1 MSRDREK
8 TNHRTEQFAAELR
21 ELIQEIILRG
31 LNDPRISGL
40 ITVTGVRVT
49 PDAKE
54 AHVKVSVLPEE
65 KQDLTYHGLKAASKH
80 IRHLLSDTIRHR
92 QIPMIV
98 FKLDETLKRE
108 AEVNRALAQVAL
120 EREAKAAAGANPE
133 PLVPESPSEPNKGE
147 PSA

>member
-120 EREAKAAAGANPE
+120 EREAKAAAGASPE

>member
-65 KQDLTYHGLKAASKH
+65 RQDLTYHGLKAASKH

-133 PLVPESPSEPNKGE
+133 PLAPEPPDSTHNGE

>member
-80 IRHLLSDTIRHR
+80 IRHLLSDIIRHR
-92 QIPMIV
+92 QIPVIV
-98 FKLDETLKRE
+98 FRLDETLKRE

-120 EREAKAAAGANPE
+120 EREAKAASGTNAASPAAD
-133 PLVPESPSEPNKGE
+133 SPSSAPKGDQ
-147 PSA
+147 SA

>member
-54 AHVKVSVLPEE
+54 AHVKISVLPEE

-120 EREAKAAAGANPE
+120 EREAKAATGANPE
-133 PLVPESPSEPNKGE
+133 SLAPDSPDQPPKGG

>member
-54 AHVKVSVLPEE
+54 AHVKISVLPEE

-108 AEVNRALAQVAL
+108 AEVNRALAQVVL
-120 EREAKAAAGANPE
+120 EREAKAAAGINPE
-133 PLVPESPSEPNKGE
+133 PLSPDSPSQPPQGG

>member
-1 MSRDREK
+1 MNRDREK
-8 TNHRTEQFAAELR
+8 TNYRAEQFAAELR

-31 LNDPRISGL
+31 LNDPRICGL

-108 AEVNRALAQVAL
+108 AEVNRALAQVTL
-120 EREAKAAAGANPE
+120 EREAKAAAGQKAE
-133 PLVPESPSEPNKGE
+133 PPIADVSDGTTKGE

>member
-8 TNHRTEQFAAELR
+8 ANHRTEQFAAELR

>member
-8 TNHRTEQFAAELR
+8 TNHRSEQFAAELR

-92 QIPMIV
+92 QIPMII

-120 EREAKAAAGANPE
+120 EREAKAASGSNADAPPADSTGSAP
-133 PLVPESPSEPNKGE
+133 KGDQ
-147 PSA
+147 SA

>member
-54 AHVKVSVLPEE
+54 AHVKISVLPEE

-92 QIPMIV
+92 QIPMII

-120 EREAKAAAGANPE
+120 EREAKSAAGTNPDSLAGRTPGE
-133 PLVPESPSEPNKGE
+133 PIEGGPSE
-147 PSA
+147 

>member
-8 TNHRTEQFAAELR
+8 TNHRAEQFASELR

-54 AHVKVSVLPEE
+54 AHVKISVLPEE

-120 EREAKAAAGANPE
+120 EREAKAAAGASPE
-133 PLVPESPSEPNKGE
+133 PLSPESPGQPPKGG